1 MKKLLS
7 VSYQDWAFNLAML
20 CLRLGSGILIIP
32 YGYAKLIHFA
42 DKKDSFMN
50 FMGIGSPLSM
60 ALVIFA
66 EFFCGMFIILGL
78 FTRLAAIP
86 LVIAMCVVVFK
97 ATNGDIFGKGKEATL
112 FLACFLAILL
122 CGPGKVS
129 ADGLINK

>member
-7 VSYQDWAFNLAML
+7 VSYRDWAFTVAML
-20 CLRLGSGILIIP
+20 VLRVTAGTLIIP
-32 YGYAKLIHFA
+32 YGYSKLIHFA
-42 DKKDSFMN
+42 EKKDSFMN

-78 FTRLAAIP
+78 FTRLAVIP
-86 LVIAMCVVVFK
+86 LIIAMFVVVFK
-97 ATNGDIFGKGKEATL
+97 ASHGDIFGKGKEATL

-122 CGPGKVS
+122 CGPGKAS